1 MDRLTFE
8 RRVAQVYT
16 TAAIVVLFE
25 ALRAMMVVII
35 VLQAEVEEVG
45 PLVRP
50 QNRLKID
57 IYIYLVLFRHETGGP
72 IFDTE

>member
-8 RRVAQVYT
+8 RRVAQVYP

-25 ALRAMMVVII
+25 TLRAMMVVII

>member
-1 MDRLTFE
+1 MTFE
-8 RRVAQVYT
+8 RRVAQVHT
-16 TAAIVVLFE
+16 SAAIVILLE
-25 ALRAMMVVII
+25 ALRAMMVVIV

-50 QNRLKID
+50 KNRLKID
-57 IYIYLVLFRHETGGP
+57 IDIYFVLFRHETGGP